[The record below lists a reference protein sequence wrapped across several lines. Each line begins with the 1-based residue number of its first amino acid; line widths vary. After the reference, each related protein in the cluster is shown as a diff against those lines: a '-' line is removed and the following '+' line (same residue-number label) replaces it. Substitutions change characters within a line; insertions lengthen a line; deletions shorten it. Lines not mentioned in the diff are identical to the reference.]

1 MKQKIGVPVPPLH
14 HVEFELDF
22 IRGLIRKNDYGDID
36 IPAALLH
43 VMQLVVE
50 HDFII
55 EVSER

>member
-22 IRGLIRKNDYGDID
+22 IQGLIRKNDYGDID
-36 IPAALLH
+36 IPTALLH